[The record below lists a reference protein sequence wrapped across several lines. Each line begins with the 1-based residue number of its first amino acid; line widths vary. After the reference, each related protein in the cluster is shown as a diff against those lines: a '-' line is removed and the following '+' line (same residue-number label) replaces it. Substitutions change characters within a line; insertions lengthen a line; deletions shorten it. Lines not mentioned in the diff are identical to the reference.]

1 MDPSVLLIP
10 ALLGAGGIGTGLAR
24 RHQARQLIHLLDARS
39 TSVAE
44 LLDLQRT
51 VADHMGAGSFSE
63 RVKLA
68 GEIVCSE
75 PLTAPWSGES
85 CVAFHNTTTALLEVR
100 EERSTTNKD
109 GHTTTNVHWE
119 RREDTISS
127 LERRCSFELRQ
138 GHQSLRLDPEGAE
151 LELEPVFN
159 EVEPASSPDT
169 LNTRQLGIRRE
180 ESVLRPRGMAFVV
193 AECSDASGTLTLQA
207 PSETGMFVVRRGSE
221 AEFSRNIRRWRRVWT
236 VSTWML
242 LLAAAVSVLLLAL

>member
-1 MDPSVLLIP
+1 MEASVLLIP
-10 ALLGAGGIGTGLAR
+10 ALLGAGAIGTGLAR
-24 RHQARQLIHLLDARS
+24 GHQALKLIRLLDARS

-63 RVKLA
+63 QVKLS

-75 PLTAPWSGES
+75 ALRAPWSGEP
-85 CVAFHNTTTALLEVR
+85 CVAFKNSTTALLEVR
-100 EERSTTNKD
+100 EERTSTDKD
-109 GHTTTNVHWE
+109 GHTTTDVHWE

-159 EVEPASSPDT
+159 EVGPASSPDT

-193 AECSDASGTLTLQA
+193 AECSDANGALTLQA

-221 AEFSRNIRRWRRVWT
+221 AEFSRNIRRWRRIWT
-236 VSTWML
+236 VSTWI
-242 LLAAAVSVLLLAL
+242 LALATALSVLLLVL